1 MIGLIKKDLKLSI
14 KINLIAV
21 IYVLFISVNGLLSK
35 DLLIGNIIYVLSI
48 IIFTFVVV
56 IYVNGFDD
64 KYKSEVILNSFPL
77 DRRNIVRS
85 KYITL
90 IIFIL
95 ISSAVIVALTNVL
108 PMILNIDGRASANI
122 HSVIIAANVLLLFY
136 SIYYPIYFKVGEGLR
151 TFNTILWLLLVIGPN
166 LLVKAL
172 KTLDQRKLLEILAHI
187 DLDKINLYLLGISL
201 IIYYLSLQIS
211 KKIYVKKEF

>member
-108 PMILNIDGRASANI
+108 PMLLNIDGRASANI
-122 HSVIIAANVLLLFY
+122 HTVIIAANVLLLFY

>member
-35 DLLIGNIIYVLSI
+35 DLLVGNIIYVLSI

-108 PMILNIDGRASANI
+108 PMLLNIDGRASANI
-122 HSVIIAANVLLLFY
+122 HTVIIAANVLFLFY

-172 KTLDQRKLLEILAHI
+172 KTLDQRKLIEILAHI

>member
-122 HSVIIAANVLLLFY
+122 HTVIIAANVLLLFY

-187 DLDKINLYLLGISL
+187 DLDKINLYFLGISL

>member
-122 HSVIIAANVLLLFY
+122 HTVIIAANVLLLFY

>member
-35 DLLIGNIIYVLSI
+35 DLLVGNIIYVLSI

-122 HSVIIAANVLLLFY
+122 HTVIIAANVLLLFY

-187 DLDKINLYLLGISL
+187 DLDKINLYFLGISL

>member
-1 MIGLIKKDLKLSI
+1 MSI

-35 DLLIGNIIYVLSI
+35 DLLVGNIIYVLSI

-64 KYKSEVILNSFPL
+64 KYKSEVVLNSFPI

-95 ISSAVIVALTNVL
+95 ISSAAIIALTNIL
-108 PMILNIDGRASANI
+108 PMLLNIDGKASASI
-122 HSVIIAANVLLLFY
+122 QTVIIAANILLLFY

-151 TFNTILWLLLVIGPN
+151 TFNTILWLLMMLAPS
-166 LLVKAL
+166 LLVKFL
-172 KTLDQRKLLEILAHI
+172 KTLDQRGLLEKLMNIALQN
-187 DLDKINLYLLGISL
+187 INLYLLVISL
-201 IIYYLSLQIS
+201 VIYYISLQIS
-211 KKIYVKKEF
+211 KRIYMKREF

>member
-1 MIGLIKKDLKLSI
+1 MIGMIKKDLKLSI

-108 PMILNIDGRASANI
+108 PMLLNIDGRASANI
-122 HSVIIAANVLLLFY
+122 HTVIIAANVLLLFY

>member
-14 KINLIAV
+14 KINLFAV

-108 PMILNIDGRASANI
+108 PMLLNIDGRASANI
-122 HSVIIAANVLLLFY
+122 HTVIIAANVLLLFY

>member
-122 HSVIIAANVLLLFY
+122 HTVI
-136 SIYYPIYFKVGEGLR
+136 
-151 TFNTILWLLLVIGPN
+151 
-166 LLVKAL
+166 
-172 KTLDQRKLLEILAHI
+172 
-187 DLDKINLYLLGISL
+187 
-201 IIYYLSLQIS
+201 
-211 KKIYVKKEF
+211 

>member
-35 DLLIGNIIYVLSI
+35 DLLVGNIIYVLSI

-64 KYKSEVILNSFPL
+64 KYKSEVVLNSFPI

-95 ISSAVIVALTNVL
+95 ISSAAIIALTNIL
-108 PMILNIDGRASANI
+108 PMLLNIDGKASASI
-122 HSVIIAANVLLLFY
+122 QTVIIAANILLLFY

-151 TFNTILWLLLVIGPN
+151 TFNTILWLLMMLAPS
-166 LLVKAL
+166 LLVKFL
-172 KTLDQRKLLEILAHI
+172 KTLDQRGLLEKLMNIALQN
-187 DLDKINLYLLGISL
+187 INLYLLVISL
-201 IIYYLSLQIS
+201 VIYYISLQIS
-211 KKIYVKKEF
+211 KRIYMKREF

>member
-108 PMILNIDGRASANI
+108 PMLLNIDGRASANI
-122 HSVIIAANVLLLFY
+122 HTVIIAANVLLLFF

-151 TFNTILWLLLVIGPN
+151 TFNTILWLLLMIGPN

-187 DLDKINLYLLGISL
+187 DLDKINLYFLGISL

>member
-35 DLLIGNIIYVLSI
+35 DLLVGNIIYVLSI

-64 KYKSEVILNSFPL
+64 KYKSEVVLNSFPI

-95 ISSAVIVALTNVL
+95 ISSAAIIALTNVL

-122 HSVIIAANVLLLFY
+122 HTVIIAANVLLLFY

-151 TFNTILWLLLVIGPN
+151 TFNTILWLLMMLAPS
-166 LLVKAL
+166 LLVKFL
-172 KTLDQRKLLEILAHI
+172 KTLDQRGLLEKLMNIALQN
-187 DLDKINLYLLGISL
+187 INLYLLVISL
-201 IIYYLSLQIS
+201 VIYYISLQIS
-211 KKIYVKKEF
+211 KRIYMKREF

>member
-35 DLLIGNIIYVLSI
+35 DLLVGNIIYVLSI

-122 HSVIIAANVLLLFY
+122 HTVIIAANVLLLFY

>member
-35 DLLIGNIIYVLSI
+35 DLLVGNIIYVLSI

-64 KYKSEVILNSFPL
+64 KYKSEVVLNSFPI

-95 ISSAVIVALTNVL
+95 ISSAAIIALTNIL
-108 PMILNIDGRASANI
+108 PMLLNIDGKASANI
-122 HSVIIAANVLLLFY
+122 HTVIIAANVLLLFY

-151 TFNTILWLLLVIGPN
+151 TFNTILWLLMMLAPS
-166 LLVKAL
+166 LLVKFL
-172 KTLDQRKLLEILAHI
+172 KTLDQRGLLEKLMNIALQN
-187 DLDKINLYLLGISL
+187 INLYLLVISL
-201 IIYYLSLQIS
+201 VIYYISLQIS
-211 KKIYVKKEF
+211 KRIYMKREF

>member
-14 KINLIAV
+14 KINLFAV

-35 DLLIGNIIYVLSI
+35 DLLVGNIIYVLSI

-108 PMILNIDGRASANI
+108 PMLLNIDGRASANI
-122 HSVIIAANVLLLFY
+122 HTVIIAANVLLLFY

-151 TFNTILWLLLVIGPN
+151 TFNTILWLLMMLAPS
-166 LLVKAL
+166 LLVKFL
-172 KTLDQRKLLEILAHI
+172 KTLDQRGLLEKLMNIALQN
-187 DLDKINLYLLGISL
+187 INLYLLVISL
-201 IIYYLSLQIS
+201 VIYYISLQIS
-211 KKIYVKKEF
+211 KRIYMKREF